1 MRDSCTDC
9 CRKHLAQAMVLI
21 LEANKGYPLHA
32 WLAVGH
38 MAEAEDEML
47 ERYPEIAN
55 DIRNQRLKLMETMR
69 EGKPAAPALMDLI
82 ELVCD
87 TDTQQTMEVEVPD
100 EFDNTLHDQDMDG

>member
-9 CRKHLAQAMVLI
+9 CRKHLSQAMVLI

-47 ERYPEIAN
+47 ERYPQIAES
-55 DIRNQRLKLMETMR
+55 IREERLKLMETMR
-69 EGKPAAPALMDLI
+69 DGRPSSPGLMDLI

-87 TDTQQTMEVEVPD
+87 TDTQIPMEVEVPD
-100 EFDNTLHDQDMDG
+100 DVDNTIHDQTLDG